1 MLFVILYHW
10 SALRRI
16 NKAAL
21 FQCILKCANV
31 LRCSARSTNCGV
43 RERGLSLTT
52 VEELRGN
59 VSDLPQSPRCQ
70 QQSKS
75 QDIEFRCNVAYA
87 GVGTRKLR
95 IRDKSTGPGLQ
106 THPECLELQENMAYQ
121 RPSECS
127 DFPEY
132 EIIS

>member
-1 MLFVILYHW
+1 MLFVILHHW
-10 SALRRI
+10 STLRRI

-21 FQCILKCANV
+21 FQCILKCANI
-31 LRCSARSTNCGV
+31 LRCSARSTNCDV
-43 RERGLSLTT
+43 RERGLNLAT
-52 VEELRGN
+52 VDELRGN

-75 QDIEFRCNVAYA
+75 QDIEFQCNVAYA
-87 GVGTRKLR
+87 GVGTHKLR
-95 IRDKSTGPGLQ
+95 NRDKSTGLQ

-127 DFPEY
+127 DFPVY

>member
-1 MLFVILYHW
+1 MLFVILHHW

-31 LRCSARSTNCGV
+31 LRCSARSTNCDV

-52 VEELRGN
+52 VEELRRN
-59 VSDLPQSPRCQ
+59 VSDLPQSLRCQ

-75 QDIEFRCNVAYA
+75 QDIEFQCNVAYA

-95 IRDKSTGPGLQ
+95 IRDNSTGLQ

-121 RPSECS
+121 RRSEYS
-127 DFPEY
+127 DFPVY